1 MKTKNYYKTL
11 KTLAVAIFMGCSV
24 LSTQA
29 QIYVDASATDGADNG
44 SSWED
49 AYTDLQTALDVAP
62 AGTEIRV
69 ASGTYKPTA
78 APDGSTNNR
87 DKAFHFNKDL
97 VLKGSYN
104 TVTETQE
111 FTNPSILS
119 GDFNDDDVI
128 TGSGSSLSITE
139 NSENAYHVLIT
150 QGLTNTARNRG
161 LLYNRRACEWFF

>member
-29 QIYVDASATDGADNG
+29 QIYVDASATGTNNG
-44 SSWED
+44 SSWNN
-49 AYTDLQTALDVAP
+49 AYTDLQAALDAAA
-62 AGTEIRV
+62 AGAEIRV

-78 APDGSTNNR
+78 APDGSTDDNR
-87 DKAFHFNKDL
+87 NKAFHFNKNL

-104 TVTETQE
+104 PGTEAQD

-128 TGSGSSLSITE
+128 TGSGSTLSITE
-139 NSENAYHVLIT
+139 NTENAYHVLIT
-150 QGLTNTARNRG
+150 ARS
-161 LLYNRRACEWFF
+161 YY